1 MTINTEDIL
10 GRFTK
15 KKKYIRG
22 ERLVKK
28 NIYIKGRGREA
39 ISNFYSVVFRKKS

>member
-1 MTINTEDIL
+1 MTINTENIL
-10 GRFTK
+10 DRFT

-22 ERLVKK
+22 EGLLKK

-39 ISNFYSVVFRKKS
+39 ISNLYSIVFRKKP